1 MDIIELIKKV
11 ENISKKIEG
20 KDATESRLIMVDEI
34 IKLEYRI
41 NDLEDELKDTFEK
54 IHELKNKNNKDTNK
68 ETKEYY

>member
-34 IKLEYRI
+34 IKYLGGNCLCKLIESGVCQI
-41 NDLEDELKDTFEK
+41 K
-54 IHELKNKNNKDTNK
+54 IRLI
-68 ETKEYY
+68 